1 MKNKQIKEIITDK
14 EIRELVIE
22 RLKNLSSNLKVS
34 IGSLGEFSKDELIK
48 NVQEKN
54 DVGKKII
61 EIQLEYIRAL
71 KEGLFFNEGQ
81 DANNPPQS

>member
-1 MKNKQIKEIITDK
+1 MKKKQIKESITDN
-14 EIRELVIE
+14 EIRQLVVE
-22 RLKNLSSNLKVS
+22 RLRGISSNKKVS
-34 IGSLGEFSKDELIK
+34 IGSMGEFSKEEMIH
-48 NVQEKN
+48 NVQEN
-54 DVGKKII
+54 SEIGKKII

>member
-61 EIQLEYIRAL
+61 EIQLEYLRAF
-71 KEGLFFNEGQ
+71 KEGLFFKDNKN
-81 DANNPPQS
+81 ANYTPQS